1 MCRVCTLCFAIRAVL
16 LMTRTTLGPV
26 WEDLYFL
33 LAEALPTAYMLFTFQ
48 RRCGSG
54 VGSVF

>member
-26 WEDLYFL
+26 WEDVYFL
-33 LAEALPTAYMLFTFQ
+33 LAEVRHLCEAGPPIYLI
-48 RRCGSG
+48 
-54 VGSVF
+54 